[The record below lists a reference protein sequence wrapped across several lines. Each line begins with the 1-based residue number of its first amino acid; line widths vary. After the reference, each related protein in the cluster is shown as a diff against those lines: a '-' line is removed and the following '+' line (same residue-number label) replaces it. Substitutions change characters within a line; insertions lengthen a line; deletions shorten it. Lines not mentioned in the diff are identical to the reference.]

1 MSSLPLPP
9 LPARPALP
17 ARLGLML
24 ARLTAGLSAA
34 LTPATRAPDTAAR
47 APKTGHIAL
56 VGAGPGARDLLTLR
70 ALDRLRAAEV
80 IFYDRL
86 IDPEVLALAPA
97 RARLVDV
104 GKAVG
109 ACHWPQARIDAAI
122 TAAALTGAR
131 VVRLKSGDPSIFGRA
146 TEELAAARRHGIP
159 VEIVPGVTAASATG
173 AALGRALTE
182 RGETDRLVIA
192 TGTCRPGDAAPDW
205 GAMLAP
211 GTTLALYMG
220 VRQAGEIER
229 SLRAAGVPPETEVEI
244 AGAVST
250 AAERIARCTTGTLA
264 ATLAAEGIGNPAII
278 LIRRPKGATTAAAAT
293 VAETAAP

>member
-1 MSSLPLPP
+1 MT
-9 LPARPALP
+9 ALP
-17 ARLGLML
+17 ADL
-24 ARLTAGLSAA
+24 AESFF
-34 LTPATRAPDTAAR
+34 TPRGTPGGRIT
-47 APKTGHIAL
+47 L
-56 VGAGPGARDLLTLR
+56 VGAGPGAADLLTLR
-70 ALDRLRAAEV
+70 ALRRLQEAEV
-80 IFYDRL
+80 VFYDRL
-86 IDPEVLALAPA
+86 VDPEVLGFCPQAEH
-97 RARLVDV
+97 VFV
-104 GKAVG
+104 GKEVG
-109 ACHWPQARIDAAI
+109 AHAWPQHRIDAVI
-122 TAAALTGAR
+122 VAAALSGKR
-131 VVRLKSGDPSIFGRA
+131 VVRLKSGDPGIFGRA
-146 TEELAAARRHGIP
+146 TEELAAAAAHDIP
-159 VEIVPGVTAASATG
+159 VEIVPGVSAACAAG
-173 AALGRALTE
+173 AALGRSLTE

-278 LIRRPKGATTAAAAT
+278 LIRRPKGATTAAAT
-293 VAETAAP
+293 LAETAAP